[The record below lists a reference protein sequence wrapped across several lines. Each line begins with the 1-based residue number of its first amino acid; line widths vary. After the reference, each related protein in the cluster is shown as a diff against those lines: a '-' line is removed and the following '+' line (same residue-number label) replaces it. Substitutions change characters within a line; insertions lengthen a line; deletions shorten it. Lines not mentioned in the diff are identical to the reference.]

1 MMLMETR
8 FTSQFLTL
16 KIIRFPLAIF
26 LLHHAVYHKGNTCI
40 IIVLKLARIYYQ
52 SGELKKLSEQTM
64 HPIF

>member
-26 LLHHAVYHKGNTCI
+26 FITPRGLSQRQHLHHHRTKA
-40 IIVLKLARIYYQ
+40 
-52 SGELKKLSEQTM
+52 S
-64 HPIF
+64 